1 MRRPKA
7 VTLIELLIASSIF
20 LVVMVTIYSAFH
32 SGVFGYRHIDEALTM
47 NQSARQALERLNLD
61 LRNSFAFSKERA
73 NFTGTKSSIG
83 FLTLADTFSK
93 DTITRDFAFVS
104 YSLDGKKLMRL
115 CRKNTESFNQASQ
128 IQSEEMA
135 SDIEA
140 ITFSYGYKSD
150 SDELLKF
157 DKDTWDDESL
167 MPLAVKIKLTLKNTR
182 AQDFERTIYLP
193 LAQ

>member
-32 SGVFGYRHIDEALTM
+32 SGIFGYRRIDESLVM
-47 NQSARQALERLNLD
+47 NQAARQALERVNLD

-73 NFTGTKSSIG
+73 NFTGSRSSIG

-93 DTITRDFAFVS
+93 DTITRDFSFVS

-115 CRKNTESFNQASQ
+115 CRNNTESFNQASR
-128 IQSEEMA
+128 IEAEEII

-140 ITFSYGYKSD
+140 VTFSYGYKSD
-150 SDELLKF
+150 SDEPIKF
-157 DKDTWDDESL
+157 DREAWDDESK
-167 MPLAVKIKLTLKNTR
+167 MPQAVKIKLTLKNAR

-193 LAQ
+193 LAH